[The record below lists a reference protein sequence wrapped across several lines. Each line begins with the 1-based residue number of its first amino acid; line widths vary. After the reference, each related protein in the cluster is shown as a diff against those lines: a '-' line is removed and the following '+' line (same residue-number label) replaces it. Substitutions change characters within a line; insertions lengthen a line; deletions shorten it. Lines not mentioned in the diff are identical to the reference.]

1 MAITTIEA
9 PQEFCAVG
17 QKIIIVAESTNVAE
31 PNFRYHIRIGTDSG
45 DTLEMNVPPNPNNK
59 MIIDLSGVFKQWLKI
74 EPYPLNNPSKRYF
87 TDTTQ
92 LTVNNDSA
100 YDVLKKVSILEIY
113 EAYDVD
119 GVFTVDEES
128 RTDVFEDLSMTIFLG
143 SYKIK
148 DGYRPDPNLI
158 YSFTSTTSRLLGGR
172 KWYTH
177 KPINFPIGT
186 STFNEQIIYIP
197 VRRSELDYGCLSFIL
212 QYESDWHLQ
221 TTENPYIRMTLYDSS
236 GAPSVQQVQV
246 TGYEQSLLSS
256 HIQAYPA
263 NLNAHGELLRPA
275 DFPNWRW
282 YDVAMYDSTN
292 TTRKS
297 AIYRF
302 YPVDDDCRHDNVRLA
317 WWHPEYGG
325 WDFFNFSK
333 KNEESLEVDRKR
345 VKKVVGTYAA
355 STFSFQPFDRELAE
369 GMVSQVDYIN
379 ITTDWLS
386 EGEFELLG
394 SLIASRSVYIVKDD
408 GSLIPV
414 LVEESSYTK
423 RTIREAKQY
432 NYSMKLRYS
441 QQFM

>member
-1 MAITTIEA
+1 MAITIIDQPTTFA
-9 PQEFCAVG
+9 KVG
-17 QKIIIVAESTNVAE
+17 QKLIVASTSTNVAE
-31 PNFRYHIRIGTDSG
+31 PNFRYVVAVKDEL
-45 DTLEMNVPPNPNNK
+45 DNTLVSELLIPPNPSNRL
-59 MIIDLSGVFKQWLKI
+59 MVELSNILKDYVKI
-74 EPYPLNNPSKRYF
+74 EPYNPNSERSYISAQSNVSVETELLNCIKHF
-87 TDTTQ
+87 TIE
-92 LTVNNDSA
+92 
-100 YDVLKKVSILEIY
+100 VSEG
-113 EAYDVD
+113 YDVD
-119 GVFTVDEES
+119 GVFTIDTESAVDTTEI
-128 RTDVFEDLSMTIFLG
+128 VVINA
-143 SYKIK
+143 SYKVK
-148 DGYRPDPNLI
+148 DGYKPDPNLI

-186 STFNEQIIYIP
+186 SIFNEQIIYIP
-197 VRRSELDYGCLSFIL
+197 VRKSELDWGTISLIAQDSG
-212 QYESDWHLQ
+212 Q
-221 TTENPYIRMTLYDSS
+221 TALTTTNDPVLRMTIYDSS
-236 GAPSVQQVQV
+236 GAPSSTTYGAWVNLDIGFIGV
-246 TGYEQSLLSS
+246 
-256 HIQAYPA
+256 YPA

-282 YDVAMYDSTN
+282 YDIAMYDSTN

-302 YPVDDDCRHDNVRLA
+302 YPVEDDCRHDNVRLA

-408 GSLIPV
+408 GALIPV